1 MLKLQIDCPIR
12 IRLASGMIN
21 HRDALFLQY
30 REEFHNKT
38 TLEESMLIDPRR
50 SSSLLQ
56 CKTSGQEFN
65 LGVFLCMLRNVL
77 ILLVITQGQGM

>member
-65 LGVFLCMLRNVL
+65 HGVFLCMLRNVL

>member
-1 MLKLQIDCPIR
+1 MLKLQIDCRIR
-12 IRLASGMIN
+12 IRLGSGMIN
-21 HRDALFLQY
+21 HRGVLFCNT
-30 REEFHNKT
+30 EENFTIKQ
-38 TLEESMLIDPRR
+38 LWKKVCSLIQKW